1 MNRDTIRKDP
11 AADCLREL
19 MKKRFSRRTFL
30 AAGLAAAA
38 TAMVRGNAFASIA
51 STGEILLPRR
61 ELSLFN
67 AYSEETLT
75 TAFWENGEYI
85 PEALAEIN
93 YIFRDRRT
101 GKIKEIHTE
110 LLDLLFVLS
119 KKLNPAEP
127 FHIVS
132 GYRTPKTNAL
142 LRRIRRGVAR
152 NSLHMYGKAVDIRV
166 PGFSSKQVRVAAMEL
181 ERGGV
186 GYYPSSHFVHVDVGD
201 IRYWTG

>member
-1 MNRDTIRKDP
+1 MKPETIIYDP
-11 AADCLREL
+11 VADRVRAL
-19 MKKRFSRRTFL
+19 MKKRFSRRTVL
-30 AAGLAAAA
+30 AAGLAAAV
-38 TAMVRGNAFASIA
+38 TTLVRGRAFSSVA
-51 STGEILLPRR
+51 STDEVILPRR

-67 AYSEETLT
+67 AHSEETLI
-75 TAFWENGEYI
+75 TAFWENGEYV
-85 PEALAEIN
+85 PEALQQIN
-93 YIFRDRRT
+93 YIFRDHRT

-110 LLDLLFVLS
+110 LLELLYVLQN
-119 KKLNPAEP
+119 KLNLSEP
-127 FHIVS
+127 FHIIS

-166 PGFSSKQVRVAAMEL
+166 PGFSSKQIRTAAMEL